1 MKKPDSNHDDFLLT
15 INSCLNKTNL
25 NEIRKDITHLKSKTL
40 SKAVENN
47 GQILINTGKDIIEY
61 SQKLVEIELEQI
73 LNTQT
78 IERTKYYIKR
88 LIKSLSHKK
97 MGKVNDLNLNRW
109 KEYDDLITDSL
120 WIFDK
125 RDTSGAHK
133 AGYWG
138 NFIPQIPNQLL
149 KRIHKKRRLGS
160 RSFPR

>member
-1 MKKPDSNHDDFLLT
+1 MKKPDLNHDDFLLA
-15 INSCLNKTNL
+15 INSCLNKSNL
-25 NEIRKDITHLKSKTL
+25 NEIRKDITHLKNKTL

-88 LIKSLSHKK
+88 LIKSLSEKK
-97 MGKVNDLNLNRW
+97 IGKVNDLNLNRW

-120 WIFDK
+120 WIF
-125 RDTSGAHK
+125 
-133 AGYWG
+133 
-138 NFIPQIPNQLL
+138 
-149 KRIHKKRRLGS
+149 RIRSRRTCFS
-160 RSFPR
+160 